1 MNIAVLIKQVPRT
14 DKIKIDKE
22 KGTLIRKGVESILN
36 PYCEYALEAALSI
49 KKQLKNTKITVITM
63 GPPSAKA
70 VIERAVALGADEGII
85 LSDRAFAG
93 SDCRATAYAISCG
106 IKKALGNPEII
117 LCGRQAI
124 DGDTAQVPG
133 ETAQMLG
140 IPMIP
145 YITEIVEISDKS
157 LTVKSEFDNKELTL
171 SAEFPV
177 LLTVRK
183 GSNNR
188 RMPSLTDAIRA
199 FSYEPEIMSAK
210 DAGCETEKLG
220 LSGSPTRVVKI
231 VPVAAKGNCRFFNS
245 GNCAEGFAEIG
256 KVLEKVVSSN

>member
-70 VIERAVALGADEGII
+70 VIERAIAIGADDGVV

-93 SDCRATAYAISCG
+93 SDCRATAYALACG
-106 IKKALGNPEII
+106 IKKACGTPEII

-145 YITEIVEISDKS
+145 YITEIADISEKS
-157 LTVKSEFDNKELTL
+157 ITVKSEFDNKELTL

-188 RMPSLTDAIRA
+188 RMPSLNDAFRA
-199 FSYEPEIMSAK
+199 FSYEPKIMSAE
-210 DAGCETEKLG
+210 DAGCDREKLG

-256 KVLEKVVSSN
+256 KVLVKNKV

>member
-36 PYCEYALEAALSI
+36 PYCEYALETAFSI
-49 KKQLKNTKITVITM
+49 KKQLKNARITVITM

-124 DGDTAQVPG
+124 DGNTAQVPG

>member
-1 MNIAVLIKQVPRT
+1 MNIVVLIKQVPRT

-36 PYCEYALEAALSI
+36 PYCEYALETAFSI
-49 KKQLKNTKITVITM
+49 KKKVPGTKISVVTM
-63 GPPSAKA
+63 GPASAEA
-70 VIERAVALGADEGII
+70 VIERAVALGADEGFV

-93 SDCRATAYAISCG
+93 SDCRATAYTLSCG
-106 IKKALGNPEII
+106 IKKAAGMPEII

-145 YITEIVEISDKS
+145 YVTEIVDISEKS

-188 RMPSLTDAIRA
+188 RMPSLRDTFRA
-199 FSYEPEIMSAK
+199 FSYKPLIMNAQ
-210 DAGCETEKLG
+210 DAECDKEKLG

-231 VPVAAKGNCRFFNS
+231 VPVAAKGNCRFFDS
-245 GNCAEGFAEIG
+245 GNCEEGFAEI
-256 KVLEKVVSSN
+256 EKKLKA

>member
-22 KGTLIRKGVESILN
+22 KGTLIRKGVESVLN
-36 PYCEYALEAALSI
+36 PYCEYALETACLI
-49 KKQLKNTKITVITM
+49 KKKVKNTKITVITM
-63 GPPSAKA
+63 GPPNAKA

-93 SDCRATAYAISCG
+93 SDCRATAYTLSCG
-106 IKKALGNPEII
+106 IKKALGTPEII

-140 IPMIP
+140 IPLIP
-145 YITEIVEISDKS
+145 YITEIVEVSEKHLI
-157 LTVKSEFDNKELTL
+157 VKSEFDNKELTL

-177 LLTVRK
+177 MLTVRK

-188 RMPSLTDAIRA
+188 RMPSLRDAFRA
-199 FSYEPEIMSAK
+199 FSYEPVIMSAE
-210 DAGCETEKLG
+210 DAGCDREKLG

-245 GNCAEGFAEIG
+245 GNCTEGFAEIG
-256 KVLEKVVSSN
+256 KILEKDKI

>member
-36 PYCEYALEAALSI
+36 PYCEYALEAAFSI

-70 VIERAVALGADEGII
+70 VIERAIALGADDGVV

-93 SDCRATAYAISCG
+93 SDCRATAYALACG
-106 IKKALGNPEII
+106 IKKAAGTPEII

-145 YITEIVEISDKS
+145 YITDIVEISEKS

-188 RMPSLTDAIRA
+188 RMPSLSDAIRA
-199 FSYEPEIMSAK
+199 FSYEPKILSAQ
-210 DAGCETEKLG
+210 DAECDKEKLG

-231 VPVAAKGNCRFFNS
+231 VPVAAKGNCRFFTPAD
-245 GNCAEGFAEIG
+245 CTEGFAEIG
-256 KVLEKVVSSN
+256 KILKNM

>member
-22 KGTLIRKGVESILN
+22 KGTLIRKGVESVLN
-36 PYCEYALEAALSI
+36 PYCEYALETACLI
-49 KKQLKNTKITVITM
+49 KKQVKNTKITVITM
-63 GPPSAKA
+63 GPPNAKA

-93 SDCRATAYAISCG
+93 SDCRATAYTLSCG
-106 IKKALGNPEII
+106 IKKALGTPEII

-140 IPMIP
+140 IPLIP
-145 YITEIVEISDKS
+145 YITEIVEVSEKHLI
-157 LTVKSEFDNKELTL
+157 VKSEFDNKKLTL

-188 RMPSLTDAIRA
+188 RMPSLRDAFRA
-199 FSYEPEIMSAK
+199 FSYEPGIMSAE
-210 DAGCETEKLG
+210 DAGCDREKLG

-245 GNCAEGFAEIG
+245 GNCTEGFAEIG
-256 KVLEKVVSSN
+256 KILEKDKI

>member
-245 GNCAEGFAEIG
+245 GNCAEGLTEIG

>member
-14 DKIKIDKE
+14 DRIKIDKE
-22 KGTLIRKGVESILN
+22 RGTLIRKGVESILN
-36 PYCEYALEAALSI
+36 PYCEYALEAAVSI
-49 KKQLKNTKITVITM
+49 KKQLENTKITVITM
-63 GPPSAKA
+63 GPPSAEA
-70 VIERAVALGADEGII
+70 VIERAIALGADDGVI

-106 IKKALGNPEII
+106 IKKALGTPEII

-133 ETAQMLG
+133 EIAQMLG

-157 LTVKSEFDNKELTL
+157 LTVKSGFDNRELTL
-171 SAEFPV
+171 SADFPV

-188 RMPSLTDAIRA
+188 RMPSLSDALRA
-199 FSYEPEIMSAK
+199 FSYETKIMSAQ
-210 DAGCETEKLG
+210 DADCDREKLG

-231 VPVAAKGNCRFFNS
+231 VPVAAKGNCRFFDS
-245 GNCAEGFAEIG
+245 GTCSEGFAEI
-256 KVLEKVVSSN
+256 EKILKK

>member
-36 PYCEYALEAALSI
+36 PYCEYAIETACLI
-49 KKQLKNTKITVITM
+49 KKQIKNTKITVITM
-63 GPPSAKA
+63 GPPTAKA
-70 VIERAVALGADEGII
+70 VIERAIALGADSGVI

-93 SDCRATAYAISCG
+93 SDCRATAYALSCG
-106 IKKALGNPEII
+106 IKKVLGTPEII

-133 ETAQMLG
+133 EIAQMLG

-145 YITEIVEISDKS
+145 YITEIVDISDKS

-177 LLTVRK
+177 LMTVRK

-188 RMPSLTDAIRA
+188 RMPSLKDAFRA
-199 FSYEPEIMSAK
+199 FSCEPKIMNAQ
-210 DAGCETEKLG
+210 DAECDQEKLG

-231 VPVAAKGNCRFFNS
+231 VPVAAKGNCHFFNS
-245 GNCAEGFAEIG
+245 ADCGQGLSE
-256 KVLEKVVSSN
+256 LEKILSEKQK

>member
-36 PYCEYALEAALSI
+36 PYCEYALEAAVAI
-49 KKQLKNTKITVITM
+49 KKQIKNTKITVITM

-70 VIERAVALGADEGII
+70 VIRRAVALGADKGVI
-85 LSDRAFAG
+85 LSDKAFAG
-93 SDCRATAYAISCG
+93 SDCRATAYALSCG
-106 IKKALGNPEII
+106 IKKACGTPDII

-145 YITEIVEISDKS
+145 YITEIVSISERS

-171 SAEFPV
+171 SADFP
-177 LLTVRK
+177 LILTVRK

-188 RMPSLTDAIRA
+188 RMPSLSDAIRA
-199 FSYEPEIMSAK
+199 FSYEPEIMSAQE
-210 DAGCETEKLG
+210 AGCDPEKLG

-245 GNCAEGFAEIG
+245 SDCAEGLAEI
-256 KVLEKVVSSN
+256 KKMIEKNKE

>member
-22 KGTLIRKGVESILN
+22 RGTLIRKGVESILN
-36 PYCEYALEAALSI
+36 PYCEYALEAAVSI
-49 KKQLKNTKITVITM
+49 KKQLKNAKITVITM
-63 GPPSAKA
+63 GPASAEA
-70 VIERAVALGADEGII
+70 VIERAIALGADEGVV

-93 SDCRATAYAISCG
+93 SDCRATAYALSCG
-106 IKKALGNPEII
+106 IKKACGMPEII

-145 YITEIVEISDKS
+145 YVTEIVTISEKS
-157 LTVKSEFDNKELTL
+157 LTVKSEFDNRELTL
-171 SAEFPV
+171 SAEYPI

-188 RMPSLTDAIRA
+188 RMPSLNDAIRA
-199 FSYEPEIMSAK
+199 FSYETKIINAQ
-210 DAGCETEKLG
+210 DADCDMEKLG

-231 VPVAAKGNCRFFNS
+231 VPVAAKGNCRFFNQS
-245 GNCAEGFAEIG
+245 DCDKGFAEI
-256 KVLEKVVSSN
+256 EKILKK

>member
-22 KGTLIRKGVESILN
+22 KGTLVRKGVESILN
-36 PYCEYALEAALSI
+36 PYCEYALETACLI
-49 KKQLKNTKITVITM
+49 KKQVPDTKITVITM

-70 VIERAVALGADEGII
+70 VIERAIALGADKGIV

-93 SDCRATAYAISCG
+93 SDCRATAYALSCG
-106 IKKALGNPEII
+106 IKKALGFPEII

-133 ETAQMLG
+133 EIAQMLG

-145 YITEIVEISDKS
+145 YITEIVEISERS
-157 LTVKSEFDNKELTL
+157 LTARSEFDNKELTL
-171 SAEFPV
+171 SADFPV

-188 RMPSLTDAIRA
+188 RMPALDDAFRA
-199 FSYEPEIMSAK
+199 FSYEPEIMSAE
-210 DAGCETEKLG
+210 DALCDKGRLG

-231 VPVAAKGNCRFFNS
+231 VPVAAKGNCRFFDS
-245 GNCAEGFAEIG
+245 ADCAEGFAEIG
-256 KVLEKVVSSN
+256 KLLS

>member
-22 KGTLIRKGVESILN
+22 KGTLVRKGVESILN
-36 PYCEYALEAALSI
+36 PYCEYALEAACSI
-49 KKQLKNTKITVITM
+49 KKRLPGTKITVVTM
-63 GPPSAKA
+63 GPASAEA
-70 VIERAVALGADEGII
+70 TITRAVALGADRGVI

-93 SDCRATAYAISCG
+93 SDCRATAYTLSCG
-106 IKKALGNPEII
+106 IKKALGMPDII

-133 ETAQMLG
+133 EIAQMLG

-145 YITEIVEISDKS
+145 YITEIVDISERS

-171 SAEFPV
+171 SADYPI
-177 LLTVRK
+177 LLTIRK

-188 RMPSLTDAIRA
+188 RMPSLRDTFRA
-199 FSYEPEIMSAK
+199 FSYDPETMSAEE
-210 DAGCETEKLG
+210 AGCDKGKLG

-231 VPVAAKGNCRFFNS
+231 VPVAAKGNCKFFDS
-245 GNCAEGFAEIG
+245 RNCENGFAEIE
-256 KVLEKVVSSN
+256 KVLKK

>member
-49 KKQLKNTKITVITM
+49 KKQLKNAKITVITM

-70 VIERAVALGADEGII
+70 VIERAIALGADEGAV

-93 SDCRATAYAISCG
+93 SDCRATAYALACG
-106 IKKALGNPEII
+106 IKKACGTPEII
-117 LCGRQAI
+117 FCGRQAI

-145 YITEIVEISDKS
+145 YITEIVDISEKS
-157 LTVKSEFDNKELTL
+157 ITVKSEFDNKELTL
-171 SAEFPV
+171 SADFPV

-188 RMPSLTDAIRA
+188 RMPSLSDAFRA
-199 FSYEPEIMSAK
+199 FSYEPKIMNAL
-210 DAGCETEKLG
+210 DAGCDREKLG

-231 VPVAAKGNCRFFNS
+231 VPVAAKGNCRFFNTS
-245 GNCAEGFAEIG
+245 NCTEGFEEI
-256 KVLEKVVSSN
+256 EKILSK